1 MNEEVK
7 KEENNTEVNGVSE
20 NNTVQN
26 ENVTSNEVVT
36 ENTNVNV
43 PAEEVKGSDVPQ
55 TNKANNTESLID
67 KENVNLAPITKPTV
81 HFDNKPEVTSTVNPS
96 VTETPVNNNISK
108 NTPLNNSTNNG
119 NVSGEFIEK
128 EKKKWPIVLL
138 LVLLVLGGAFYYY
151 YFVMTKPS
159 TLFNKVIEATYTK
172 LSNKIETNIN
182 DTVKKYNKGELSGKF
197 ILTSENA
204 DLVMVNGLTVNMNL
218 GFDKDNK
225 KVYVG
230 GSGSLLGI
238 EMASAKALLDGDYVY
253 FNIKKSGVEG
263 ATYKTKI
270 DTSTLPTE
278 EENIDLEKYKN
289 SYKYLIDLGKKT
301 FLANVSESKITK
313 TPELRTVNGK
323 KTPAYKINYT
333 YDEDENKKIKEAIL
347 NAYMNDN
354 KALEEL
360 VNLGIAETTE
370 EAKTSLKDIID
381 GKSLDQDCSS
391 KDCVEVDN
399 FKTIN
404 IVIYID
410 MLNNNLLGFDMG
422 TDNDKLNVTVN
433 GESYNAILTYK
444 NEKDETMSYS
454 ISLSYDSNENR
465 YVLDVDMPSVVGSI
479 INGVSSNTDPNYVKK
494 DYRTKFSLVY
504 KENKVNDKKT
514 EYTSSFKYFEPTNIE
529 KEYFVIDITGEFN
542 VVDNIKTFD
551 TTNAIDYDALDENAK
566 KEILNSLI
574 GENE

>member
-43 PAEEVKGSDVPQ
+43 PAEEFKGSDVPQ

-96 VTETPVNNNISK
+96 VTETPVNNNISQ

>member
-7 KEENNTEVNGVSE
+7 KEENNTEINGVSE
-20 NNTVQN
+20 NNAVQN
-26 ENVTSNEVVT
+26 ENVTSNDVVT

-43 PAEEVKGSDVPQ
+43 LAGEVKASDVPQ
-55 TNKANNTESLID
+55 TSEVNNNESLID
-67 KENVNLAPITKPTV
+67 KANVNLAPITKPTV

-96 VTETPVNNNISK
+96 VTETPVNNNISQ
-108 NTPLNNSTNNG
+108 NTSLNNSTNNG
-119 NVSGEFIEK
+119 NVGGEFIEK

-138 LVLLVLGGAFYYY
+138 LILLVLGGAFYYY

-323 KTPAYKINYT
+323 KTPTYKINYT

-433 GESYNAILTYK
+433 GESYNAVLTYK

-494 DYRTKFSLVY
+494 DYRTKFSAVY

>member
-7 KEENNTEVNGVSE
+7 KEENNTEINGVSE
-20 NNTVQN
+20 NNAVQN
-26 ENVTSNEVVT
+26 ENVTSNDVVT

-43 PAEEVKGSDVPQ
+43 LAGEVKASDVPQ
-55 TNKANNTESLID
+55 TSEVNNNESLID
-67 KENVNLAPITKPTV
+67 KANVNLAPITKPTV

-96 VTETPVNNNISK
+96 VTETPVNNNISQ
-108 NTPLNNSTNNG
+108 NTSLNNSTNNG
-119 NVSGEFIEK
+119 NVGGEFIEK

-138 LVLLVLGGAFYYY
+138 LILLVLGGAFYYY

-323 KTPAYKINYT
+323 KTPTYKINYT
-333 YDEDENKKIKEAIL
+333 YDEVENKKIKEAIL
-347 NAYMNDN
+347 NAYINDN

-433 GESYNAILTYK
+433 GESYNAVLTYK

-465 YVLDVDMPSVVGSI
+465 YVLDADMPSVVGSI

>member
-7 KEENNTEVNGVSE
+7 KEENNTEINGVSE
-20 NNTVQN
+20 NNAVQN
-26 ENVTSNEVVT
+26 ENVTSNDVVT

-43 PAEEVKGSDVPQ
+43 LAGEVKASDVPQ
-55 TNKANNTESLID
+55 TSEVNNNESLID
-67 KENVNLAPITKPTV
+67 KANVNLAPITKPTV

-96 VTETPVNNNISK
+96 VTETPVNNNISQ
-108 NTPLNNSTNNG
+108 NTSLNNSTNNG
-119 NVSGEFIEK
+119 NVGGEFIEK

-138 LVLLVLGGAFYYY
+138 LILLVLGGAFYYY

-323 KTPAYKINYT
+323 KTPTYKINYT

-347 NAYMNDN
+347 NAYINDN

-433 GESYNAILTYK
+433 GESYNAVLTYK

-494 DYRTKFSLVY
+494 DYRTKFSVVY

>member
-7 KEENNTEVNGVSE
+7 KEENSNEVNGA
-20 NNTVQN
+20 
-26 ENVTSNEVVT
+26 TSNEVVT

-43 PAEEVKGSDVPQ
+43 PVDEVKVSDVPQ
-55 TNKANNTESLID
+55 TTEANNTESLID

-81 HFDNKPEVTSTVNPS
+81 HFDSKPEGTSTANPS
-96 VTETPVNNNISK
+96 VVEAPVNNAMSNTSANNTTV

-119 NVSGEFIEK
+119 NAGGEFIEK
-128 EKKKWPIVLL
+128 EKKKWPIVLIL
-138 LVLLVLGGAFYYY
+138 ILLVLGGAFYYY

-159 TLFNKVIEATYTK
+159 TLFNKVIENAYTK
-172 LSNKIETNIN
+172 LSNKIETSVN
-182 DTVKKYNKGELSGKF
+182 DAVKNYNKGELSGKF

-204 DLVMVNGLTVNMNL
+204 DLVMLNGLTVNMDL

-225 KVYVG
+225 KVYLG
-230 GSGSLLGI
+230 GTGSLLGI
-238 EMASAKALLDGDYVY
+238 EMASAKVLLDGDYVY

-263 ATYKTKI
+263 QTYKTKV
-270 DTSTLPTE
+270 DATTLPVE

-323 KTPAYKINYT
+323 KTPAYRINYT
-333 YDEDENKKIKEAIL
+333 YDEAENKKIKEAIL
-347 NAYMNDN
+347 NAYMNDS

-360 VNLGIAETTE
+360 VNLGVAETTE
-370 EAKTSLKDIID
+370 YAKAALKDIID
-381 GKSLDQDCSS
+381 DKNSDLKGCTSEECNTTKT
-391 KDCVEVDN
+391 

-404 IVIYID
+404 VVIYID

-433 GESYNAILTYK
+433 GESYNAVLTYK
-444 NEKDETMSYS
+444 NEKDENSSYT
-454 ISLSYDSNENR
+454 ISLVYDSNENR
-465 YVLDVDMPSVVGSI
+465 YVFDLDMPSLMGSI
-479 INGVSSNTDPNYVKK
+479 IDSVSSNTDPNYEKK
-494 DYRTKFSLVY
+494 NYRTKLSFVY

-514 EYTSSFKYFEPTNIE
+514 EYTSSFKYFDPTNNE

-542 VVDNIKTFD
+542 AVDNIKTFD
-551 TTNAIDYDALDENAK
+551 TTGAIDFDALDDEAK
-566 KEILNSLI
+566 SEILGSLI
-574 GENE
+574 GGEE

>member
-7 KEENNTEVNGVSE
+7 KEENNTEINGVSE
-20 NNTVQN
+20 NNAVQN
-26 ENVTSNEVVT
+26 ENVTSNDVMT

-43 PAEEVKGSDVPQ
+43 LAEEVKASDVPQ
-55 TNKANNTESLID
+55 TSEVNNNESLID
-67 KENVNLAPITKPTV
+67 KANVNLAPITKPTV

-96 VTETPVNNNISK
+96 VTETPVNNNISQ
-108 NTPLNNSTNNG
+108 NTPLNNFTNNG
-119 NVSGEFIEK
+119 NVGGEFIEK

-138 LVLLVLGGAFYYY
+138 LILLVLGGAFYYY

-333 YDEDENKKIKEAIL
+333 YDKDENKKIKEAIL

-391 KDCVEVDN
+391 KDCVKVDN

-433 GESYNAILTYK
+433 GESYNAVLTYK

-494 DYRTKFSLVY
+494 DYRTKFSVVY

>member
-7 KEENNTEVNGVSE
+7 KEENNTEINGVSE
-20 NNTVQN
+20 NNAVQN
-26 ENVTSNEVVT
+26 ENVTSNDVVT

-43 PAEEVKGSDVPQ
+43 LAEEVKVSDVPQ
-55 TNKANNTESLID
+55 TSEVNNNESLID
-67 KENVNLAPITKPTV
+67 KANVNLAPITKPTV

-96 VTETPVNNNISK
+96 VTETPVNNNISQ
-108 NTPLNNSTNNG
+108 NTSLNNSTNNG
-119 NVSGEFIEK
+119 NVGGEFIEK

-138 LVLLVLGGAFYYY
+138 LILLVLGGAFYYY

-323 KTPAYKINYT
+323 KTPTYKINYT
-333 YDEDENKKIKEAIL
+333 YDEVENKKIKEAIL
-347 NAYMNDN
+347 NAYINDN

-433 GESYNAILTYK
+433 GESYNAVLTYK

-494 DYRTKFSLVY
+494 DYRTKFSVVY

>member
-26 ENVTSNEVVT
+26 ENVISNEVVT

-43 PAEEVKGSDVPQ
+43 SAEEVKVSDVPQ

-67 KENVNLAPITKPTV
+67 KENVNLAPITNPTV
-81 HFDNKPEVTSTVNPS
+81 HFDSKPNSTNVVNPS
-96 VTETPVNNNISK
+96 ETVNTNNAVQ
-108 NTPLNNSTNNG
+108 NVPLNNSTNNG
-119 NVSGEFIEK
+119 NTGGEFIEK

-138 LVLLVLGGAFYYY
+138 LVLLFLGGAFYYY
-151 YFVMTKPS
+151 YFIMTNPS

-182 DTVKKYNKGELSGKF
+182 DTVKKYNKGELSDKF

-204 DLVMVNGLTVNMNL
+204 DLVMVTGLTVNMDL

-238 EMASAKALLDGDYVY
+238 EMASAKALLDGDYIY

-270 DTSTLPTE
+270 DTSILPTE
-278 EENIDLEKYKN
+278 KENIDLEKYKN

-323 KTPAYKINYT
+323 KTPAYKITYT

-433 GESYNAILTYK
+433 GESYNAVLTYK

-454 ISLSYDSNENR
+454 ISLSYDTNENR
-465 YVLDVDMPSVVGSI
+465 YVLDVDMPSVVGGI